1 MRLLVGWAVSAAMM
15 LAATAATAQQAN
27 VQGAPPYQ
35 AGVAPVSD
43 IGGPYAAMPPGP
55 LDQPAAPSL
64 LPPQEVYTV
73 LRDYGYAPLGA
84 PRQRGNVYSIAVVDR
99 NGEEGRLVI
108 DARNGRIV
116 RFVPSYALSCGSSSL
131 FPPDARRVPRPPAA
145 VPHVASRS
153 VPLPKATPPRAVAD
167 PKPPAPV
174 AAAPAPVAPQQSAAA
189 APAPAAAS
197 VAPPAAE
204 AKPPVQIQP
213 TQEMP
218 KAQGLD

>member
-1 MRLLVGWAVSAAMM
+1 MRLLVGWVVSAAVMC
-15 LAATAATAQQAN
+15 AATAATAQ
-27 VQGAPPYQ
+27 GAAEGSRPYQ

-43 IGGPYAAMPPGP
+43 IGGPFAAMPPGP
-55 LDQPAAPSL
+55 MDAPSL

-84 PRQRGNVYSIAVVDR
+84 PRQRGNLYSIAAVDR
-99 NGEEGRLVI
+99 HGEEGRLLI

-116 RFVPSYALSCGSSSL
+116 RFVPSYAVSYGAP
-131 FPPDARRVPRPPAA
+131 FGDTRRVPRPPAP

-153 VPLPKATPPRAVAD
+153 VPLPKPTPPQAVAE

-174 AAAPAPVAPQQSAAA
+174 AAAPAAAPPQQSAAA
-189 APAPAAAS
+189 AQAGAPAP
-197 VAPPAAE
+197 VAPPAVE

-218 KAQGLD
+218 KVQGLD